1 MEKMRSLW
9 GEINFISSIVLVI
22 FLVSAG
28 CSEDS
33 SNGMT
38 DHDHDSHDHGVVELK
53 GIVSKHTT
61 NQMFMLKLDFGV
73 KLVKGMNSF
82 TLTLMNH
89 DGKAVSGAQIE
100 VIPFMTAHNHGS
112 SAKPVVT
119 TQGGGKY
126 LVENVVFQM
135 MGEWDMT
142 IKVSQGKM
150 SDELKLTF
158 SIK

>member
-38 DHDHDSHDHGVVELK
+38 DHDHGVVELE

-100 VIPFMTAHNHGS
+100 VIRFITAHNHGS

-119 TQGGGKY
+119 TQGG
-126 LVENVVFQM
+126 
-135 MGEWDMT
+135 
-142 IKVSQGKM
+142 
-150 SDELKLTF
+150 
-158 SIK
+158 